1 MLIAVTQSLLPRRF
15 NKDVATLKC
24 EERQKS
30 KLIEIIRTAL
40 NEMSCE
46 ELPSG
51 CDDLSVE
58 IENNN
63 LANHEQMVRSDLN
76 REFIGLKWIG
86 DGRTL
91 NSLWCWG
98 FFFLFFCYTNIL

>member
-1 MLIAVTQSLLPRRF
+1 MLVTVTGSLLPRRF

-24 EERQKS
+24 EERQKN
-30 KLIEIIRTAL
+30 KLIEIIRSAL

-58 IENNN
+58 IENSN
-63 LANHEQMVRSDLN
+63 LGNHEQMVR
-76 REFIGLKWIG
+76 K
-86 DGRTL
+86 
-91 NSLWCWG
+91 
-98 FFFLFFCYTNIL
+98 

>member
-1 MLIAVTQSLLPRRF
+1 LSA
-15 NKDVATLKC
+15 LKC

-40 NEMSCE
+40 NEVACE

-63 LANHEQMVRSDLN
+63 HEQMVRKLYK
-76 REFIGLKWIG
+76 L
-86 DGRTL
+86 
-91 NSLWCWG
+91 
-98 FFFLFFCYTNIL
+98 